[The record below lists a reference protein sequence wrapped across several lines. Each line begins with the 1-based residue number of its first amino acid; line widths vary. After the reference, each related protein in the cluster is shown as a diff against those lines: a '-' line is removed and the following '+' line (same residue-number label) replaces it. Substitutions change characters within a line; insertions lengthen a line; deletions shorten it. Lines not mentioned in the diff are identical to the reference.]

1 MGNDAGM
8 ATLLVTD
15 RIELRPWRP
24 AEAARLYD
32 IRRRPD
38 LARWL
43 GDPTPWTDL
52 AVAHERIA
60 EWAEEVAA
68 DHPLGVWAVVERA
81 TGVPAGSVSLHRLP
95 HDTEI
100 EIGWYLHPDAKGRG
114 LATEASGALLT
125 HAHAQGIER
134 VWAIMWAH
142 NTASAAVARAI
153 GMTDLGVRDD
163 PWYGTEECAVSQMF
177 VSDRTMTAAPPP

>member
-1 MGNDAGM
+1 M

-32 IRRRPD
+32 IRRLPD

-52 AVAHERIA
+52 AVARERIA
-60 EWAEEVAA
+60 EWAEELAA

-95 HDTEI
+95 HDTEV
-100 EIGWYLHPDAKGRG
+100 EIGWYLHPDATGRG
-114 LATEASGALLT
+114 LATEAAGALLGY
-125 HAHAQGIER
+125 AHDPAQGDLER

-142 NTASAAVARAI
+142 NLASAAVSRAI

-163 PWYGTEECAVSQMF
+163 PWYGTDEWAVSQMF
-177 VSDRTMTAAPPP
+177 TNDRGSRRLPS